1 MPAFTRRLIHA
12 LVCALDLTHCV
23 GRSLV
28 GVPPSTFRRD
38 LVQPGAIPSPKTGR
52 ELVDEYFIE
61 NRTRLLEIAAFLDR
75 LDRTDAALVER
86 DFRVRAFR
94 EALRLL
100 DADRSASGDQQTR
113 VERIQ
118 HLLSD
123 PTTEPLEKLDMK
135 SARGAYDR
143 WQLGVA

>member
-1 MPAFTRRLIHA
+1 M
-12 LVCALDLTHCV
+12 
-23 GRSLV
+23 
-28 GVPPSTFRRD
+28 
-38 LVQPGAIPSPKTGR
+38 QPGAIPSPKTGR

-75 LDRTDAALVER
+75 LDRTDPTPVDR
-86 DFRVRAFR
+86 DYRVRAFR
-94 EALRLL
+94 EALHLVEDRPSA
-100 DADRSASGDQQTR
+100 ADEPRTR

-118 HLLSD
+118 QLLSD

>member
-1 MPAFTRRLIHA
+1 M
-12 LVCALDLTHCV
+12 
-23 GRSLV
+23 
-28 GVPPSTFRRD
+28 
-38 LVQPGAIPSPKTGR
+38 QPGAIPSPKTGR

-75 LDRTDAALVER
+75 LDRTDTSLVDR
-86 DFRVRAFR
+86 DFRVRAFK

-100 DADRSASGDQQTR
+100 EDRPAAGEPRTR

-118 HLLSD
+118 ELLSD
-123 PTTEPLEKLDMK
+123 PTTEPLERLDMK

>member
-1 MPAFTRRLIHA
+1 MP
-12 LVCALDLTHCV
+12 
-23 GRSLV
+23 S
-28 GVPPSTFRRD
+28 GV
-38 LVQPGAIPSPKTGR
+38 IPSPKTGR

-61 NRTRLLEIAAFLDR
+61 NRTRLLEIAAYLDR
-75 LDRTDAALVER
+75 LDRTDPSLVDR
-86 DFRVRAFR
+86 DYRVRAFR

-100 DADRSASGDQQTR
+100 EDRSVAGSEPQTR

-123 PTTEPLEKLDMK
+123 PTTEPLEKLDVK

>member
-1 MPAFTRRLIHA
+1 
-12 LVCALDLTHCV
+12 
-23 GRSLV
+23 
-28 GVPPSTFRRD
+28 
-38 LVQPGAIPSPKTGR
+38 VQPGVIASPKTGR
-52 ELVDEYFIE
+52 QLVDEYFIE

-75 LDRTDAALVER
+75 LDRTDHTLVDH

-94 EALRLL
+94 EAITIL
-100 DADRSASGDQQTR
+100 DAPPTDTERQITR

-118 HLLSD
+118 MLMSD

-143 WQLGVA
+143 WHVGVAR

>member
-1 MPAFTRRLIHA
+1 MKP
-12 LVCALDLTHCV
+12 
-23 GRSLV
+23 
-28 GVPPSTFRRD
+28 GV
-38 LVQPGAIPSPKTGR
+38 IPSPKTGR

-75 LDRTDAALVER
+75 LDRTDGALVER

-94 EALRLL
+94 DALTLLEAG
-100 DADRSASGDQQTR
+100 AGESQTR

-123 PTTEPLEKLDMK
+123 PTTEPLEKLDTK

>member
-1 MPAFTRRLIHA
+1 VP
-12 LVCALDLTHCV
+12 
-23 GRSLV
+23 S
-28 GVPPSTFRRD
+28 GV
-38 LVQPGAIPSPKTGR
+38 IPSPKTGR

-75 LDRTDAALVER
+75 LDRSDPTLVDR
-86 DFRVRAFR
+86 DFRVRAFC

-100 DADRSASGDQQTR
+100 EDRPSAADASTR

-118 HLLSD
+118 EILSD
-123 PTTEPLEKLDMK
+123 PTTEPLEKLDVK

>member
-1 MPAFTRRLIHA
+1 M
-12 LVCALDLTHCV
+12 
-23 GRSLV
+23 
-28 GVPPSTFRRD
+28 
-38 LVQPGAIPSPKTGR
+38 QPGVIPSPKTGR

-61 NRTRLLEIAAFLDR
+61 NRTRLLEIAAYLDR
-75 LDRTDAALVER
+75 LDRTDSSLVDR

-94 EALRLL
+94 DAIRLL
-100 DADRSASGDQQTR
+100 EAGPSAGEPRTR

-123 PTTEPLEKLDMK
+123 PTTEPLEKLDTK

>member
-1 MPAFTRRLIHA
+1 M
-12 LVCALDLTHCV
+12 
-23 GRSLV
+23 
-28 GVPPSTFRRD
+28 
-38 LVQPGAIPSPKTGR
+38 QPRAIPSPKTGR

-75 LDRTDAALVER
+75 LDRTDASLVDR
-86 DFRVRAFR
+86 DFRVRAFK
-94 EALRLL
+94 EALRHLE
-100 DADRSASGDQQTR
+100 DRPAAGEPQTR

-123 PTTEPLEKLDMK
+123 PTTEPLERLDTK

>member
-1 MPAFTRRLIHA
+1 M
-12 LVCALDLTHCV
+12 
-23 GRSLV
+23 
-28 GVPPSTFRRD
+28 
-38 LVQPGAIPSPKTGR
+38 QPGVIPSPKTGR

-75 LDRTDAALVER
+75 LDRTDSSLVDH

-94 EALRLL
+94 DALRLL
-100 DADRSASGDQQTR
+100 ESPPEQGEPHTR

-123 PTTEPLEKLDMK
+123 PTTEPLEKLDTK

>member
-1 MPAFTRRLIHA
+1 M
-12 LVCALDLTHCV
+12 
-23 GRSLV
+23 
-28 GVPPSTFRRD
+28 
-38 LVQPGAIPSPKTGR
+38 QPGVIPSPKTGR

-75 LDRTDAALVER
+75 LDRSDPSLVER
-86 DFRVRAFR
+86 DYRVRAFR
-94 EALRLL
+94 DALRLL
-100 DADRSASGDQQTR
+100 EAPPSAGAPQTR

-123 PTTEPLEKLDMK
+123 PTTEPLEKLDTK

>member
-1 MPAFTRRLIHA
+1 MP
-12 LVCALDLTHCV
+12 
-23 GRSLV
+23 S
-28 GVPPSTFRRD
+28 GV
-38 LVQPGAIPSPKTGR
+38 IPSPKTGR

-61 NRTRLLEIAAFLDR
+61 NRTRLLEIAAYLDR
-75 LDRTDAALVER
+75 LDRTDPSLV
-86 DFRVRAFR
+86 DHDYRVRAFR
-94 EALRLL
+94 DALRLL
-100 DADRSASGDQQTR
+100 EADAGDSRTR

-123 PTTEPLEKLDMK
+123 PTTEPLEKLDVK